1 MDISWGAIGVMV
13 AIASFITGLGFGA
26 LALFVDNRILK
37 LEKNLTQHF
46 DSKYATR
53 ESVNDKIANL
63 KREQ

>member
-1 MDISWGAIGVMV
+1 MEIPWESIGAMV
-13 AIASFITGLGFGA
+13 AVSAFITGLGFGA

-37 LEKNLTQHF
+37 LEKSLTNHF

>member
-1 MDISWGAIGVMV
+1 MV
-13 AIASFITGLGFGA
+13 GIAAFVTGLGFGA

-53 ESVNDKIANL
+53 EGVNDKLAAL
-63 KREQ
+63 KLEK